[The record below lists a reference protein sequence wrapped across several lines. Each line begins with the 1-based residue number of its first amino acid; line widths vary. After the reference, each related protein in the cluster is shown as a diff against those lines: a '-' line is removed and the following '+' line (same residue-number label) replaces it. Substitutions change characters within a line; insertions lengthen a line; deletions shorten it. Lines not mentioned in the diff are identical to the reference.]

1 MTGEYQLDLI
11 GGDTTKGALSITINI
26 IGEVET
32 GKALLRSGA
41 EVDDLIYVSNTLGDA
56 AYAWQQIE
64 QGGTPSNFCLERFNR
79 PTARVGLA
87 RALVGMANACID
99 LSDGLEQDL
108 SHILKHSKVGATIN
122 IDAIPLSDPVSVY
135 INTTQDW
142 CIALAGG
149 DDYELCFTVPKTY
162 VEALK
167 TIEKNLGIALTKI
180 GVITK
185 DLGLDIKGLNKT
197 CTSYQHF

>member
-1 MTGEYQLDLI
+1 MI

-64 QGGTPSNFCLERFNR
+64 QGGTPSDFCLERFNR

-87 RALVGMANACID
+87 QALVGMANACID

-185 DLGLDIKGLNKT
+185 DLGLDIKGL
-197 CTSYQHF
+197 